1 MESERKDQVLENYQR
16 ALEAVEAHLEKFMER
31 PLEETLNGL
40 SEFEQAKFKT
50 MMAYAGTTL
59 SLCYLRS
66 KGQSVESHINM
77 RHLERLKS
85 YFTKIDKYI
94 DLSADSNQ

>member
-1 MESERKDQVLENYQR
+1 MEQDRGDLVLENYQR
-16 ALEAVEAHLEKFMER
+16 ALEVVEAHLEKFMER

-50 MMAYAGTTL
+50 MLAYAGTTL

-66 KGQSVESHINM
+66 KGQSVESHANM
-77 RHLERLKS
+77 RHLERLRA

-94 DLSADSNQ
+94 DLSAETNQ